1 MDCMA
6 IKIDLK
12 KAYVRLEW
20 SFICDTLLLFNVPNS
35 LVDVI
40 MSYISS
46 SSVAILFNEGALEEF
61 QSSRG
66 IR

>member
-1 MDCMA
+1 M
-6 IKIDLK
+6 I
-12 KAYVRLEW
+12 
-20 SFICDTLLLFNVPNS
+20 LLLFNVPNS

-40 MSYISS
+40 MSCISS
-46 SSVAILFNEGALEEF
+46 SSVAILFNGGALEEF